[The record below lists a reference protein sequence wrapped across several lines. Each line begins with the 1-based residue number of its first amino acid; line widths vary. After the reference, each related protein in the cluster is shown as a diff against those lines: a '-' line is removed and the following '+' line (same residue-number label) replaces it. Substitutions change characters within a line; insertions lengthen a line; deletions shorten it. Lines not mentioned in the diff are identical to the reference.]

1 METQADEKFT
11 KEEVKSAKQDI
22 TRARILAAQ
31 VAELLYAQEESAQQ
45 KIIAAGIV
53 FAAMCA
59 LHEVDFKDAVGLM
72 SGCYELADEFFESA
86 GPMQ

>member
-1 METQADEKFT
+1 MTQSETFT
-11 KEEVKSAKQDI
+11 KEEVQHAKQDI

-31 VAELLYAQEESAQQ
+31 VAELLYAQEESAHQ

-53 FAAMCA
+53 FGAMSA
-59 LHEVDFKDAVGLM
+59 LHKLSFQDAVNLLA
-72 SGCYELADEFFESA
+72 GCYELAGDFFETA

>member
-1 METQADEKFT
+1 METHADEKFT

-31 VAELLYAQEESAQQ
+31 VAELLYAQEESTQQ

-59 LHEVDFKDAVGLM
+59 LHEVAFKDAVNLM
-72 SGCYELADEFFESA
+72 SGCYELANDFFETA